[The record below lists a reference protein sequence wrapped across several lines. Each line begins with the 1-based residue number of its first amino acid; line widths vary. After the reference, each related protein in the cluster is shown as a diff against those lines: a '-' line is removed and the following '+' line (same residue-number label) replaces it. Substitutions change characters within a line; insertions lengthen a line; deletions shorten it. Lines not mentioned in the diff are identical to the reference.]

1 MNTNQANPH
10 ARSKKRIIL
19 YVIILAGV
27 IWTWEDVVKDR
38 VIPKRWG
45 VVEKG
50 LIYRSGQLSSSLV
63 KRVLERYQIKV
74 IVDLTGTMPD
84 DKDQG
89 AEREAAAELGVEH
102 MRFPLGGEGTGDI
115 ANYAGA
121 VAAIVDARR
130 MGKPVLVHCAAGAQR
145 TGGAIA
151 FYRLLVEKK
160 PPSFVV
166 REMAR
171 YGWDP
176 KRNKVLLDYIDEH
189 VGELAVMLQE
199 KGAIEEIPEPLPL
212 LRTSK

>member
-1 MNTNQANPH
+1 
-10 ARSKKRIIL
+10 
-19 YVIILAGV
+19 VIILAGV
-27 IWTWEDVVKDR
+27 VLTWEEVVKDR

-63 KRVLERYQIKV
+63 KRVLERHQIKV

-84 DKDQG
+84 DRDQG
-89 AEREAAAELGVEH
+89 AEQKAATELGIEH

-121 VAAIVDARR
+121 VTAIVDARR
-130 MGKPVLVHCAAGAQR
+130 LGKPVLVHCAAGAQR

-151 FYRLLVEKK
+151 FYRLLIEKK

-189 VGELAVMLQE
+189 MGELAVMLQE
-199 KGAIEEIPEPLPL
+199 KGAIEEIPEPLPF
-212 LRTSK
+212 LRTTK